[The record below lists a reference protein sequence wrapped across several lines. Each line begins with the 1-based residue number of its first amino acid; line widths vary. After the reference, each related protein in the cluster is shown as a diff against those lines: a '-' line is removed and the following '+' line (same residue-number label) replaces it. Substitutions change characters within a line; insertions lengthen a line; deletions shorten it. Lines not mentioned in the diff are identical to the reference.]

1 MRIFARTPFRLS
13 DADEPQHLYRTSLRR
28 LSAKT
33 LMQPKGFT
41 DLASHREDRI
51 EAGHGLLK
59 NHADLIAADV
69 AHGALIELEKIDPL
83 EANAAFDLAGRFRD
97 QAQNRA
103 RGNGFAAA
111 ALAHDRNR
119 LAGLYGEGDAVHG
132 SVHPFRGA
140 EMRLQIFNLQ
150 QSHFKAPSQPLRHAR
165 IKRIA
170 KAVAKQI
177 DRKHGQGEEYC
188 WKEHN
193 VRLDLPKGTAFR
205 HDIAP

>member
-1 MRIFARTPFRLS
+1 
-13 DADEPQHLYRTSLRR
+13 
-28 LSAKT
+28 
-33 LMQPKGFT
+33 MQPQRFT
-41 DLASHREDRI
+41 DLASDREDRI
-51 EAGHGLLK
+51 EARHRLLK

-69 AHGALIELEKIDPL
+69 AHGALIELEKIDAL
-83 EANAAFDLAGRFRD
+83 ETNAASDLAGRFRD

-111 ALAHDRNR
+111 ALADDGNR

-132 SVHPFRGA
+132 AVHSVRGA

-150 QSHFKAPSQPLRHAR
+150 ESHFKAPSQPLHHAR

-177 DRKHGQGEEYC
+177 DRKHGHGEEYR

-193 VRLDLPKGTAFR
+193 VRLDLPKRAAFR